1 MTFWEKAGTLRF
13 QFTEDAKKELRKIA
27 TNKAYYSKVMRLI
40 DDACEHP
47 FSGLG
52 KPEPLKHRLRGFWS
66 RRIDAKNRLV
76 YKVVAPD
83 LIVVSLIGHYP

>member
-1 MTFWEKAGTLRF
+1 MTFSEKGGTLKI
-13 QFTEDAKKELRKIA
+13 QFTEDAKKELREAVK
-27 TNKAYYSKVMRLI
+27 NKAYYAKVLRLI
-40 DDACEHP
+40 DDACKHP

-52 KPEPLKHRLRGFWS
+52 KPEPLKHRLHGFWS

-83 LIVVSLIGHYP
+83 LIVVSLIGHCV